1 MPQEVV
7 ERHPVGGNCHWIRLL
22 RLLGVFHTTTL
33 SILPP
38 CHCDLA
44 LGFGVNL
51 HTHLGEQTGRGYFA
65 WIKAEQL
72 TFPSAGMGSQ

>member
-1 MPQEVV
+1 MPLAMSPQQ
-7 ERHPVGGNCHWIRLL
+7 GQL
-22 RLLGVFHTTTL
+22 FHTTTL

-51 HTHLGEQTGRGYFA
+51 HTHLGEQTGRGYFVRK
-65 WIKAEQL
+65 KAEQV
-72 TFPSAGMGSQ
+72 TFPSAGIRTQ